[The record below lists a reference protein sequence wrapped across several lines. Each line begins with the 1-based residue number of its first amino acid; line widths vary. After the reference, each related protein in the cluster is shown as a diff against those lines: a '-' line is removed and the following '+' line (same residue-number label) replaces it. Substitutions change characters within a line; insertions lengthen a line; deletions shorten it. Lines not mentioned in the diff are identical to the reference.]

1 MAAVEY
7 EKRDGHLVVITMN
20 RPERLNA
27 IDEAM
32 LTGLRDSW
40 LRFSDD
46 DDAWVAVLR
55 GSGRAFTAGA
65 DKSWFEKAQRG
76 ESTPEEFLN
85 LTAQDLYWSGRLD
98 KPVITAVNGLAVGAG
113 VDLALRSDLRVAA
126 ESAWFQQAEVQRGNF
141 MLFNDSLPHAI
152 AAELAAGFRIPA
164 QRAYEV
170 GMVNR
175 LAPDNKV
182 MDAAMELAEGLL
194 SRVPLAVLYALKT
207 LRDMKNVPAMVPRRL
222 VDHYTTVVSNS
233 LMNTED
239 FKEATAAMIEKRKP
253 VFKKR

>member
-7 EKRDGHLVVITMN
+7 EKRDGHVVVITMN
-20 RPERLNA
+20 RPERLNG
-27 IDEAM
+27 IDEEM
-32 LTGLRDSW
+32 LAGLRDSW
-40 LRFSDD
+40 LRFSND
-46 DDAWVAVLR
+46 DDAWVAVLT
-55 GSGRAFTAGA
+55 GAGRAFTAGA

-76 ESTPEEFLN
+76 ESTPEQFLD

-98 KPVITAVNGLAVGAG
+98 KPVITAVNGLVVGAG
-113 VDLALRSDLRVAA
+113 VDLTLRSDLRVAA

-141 MLFNDSLPHAI
+141 MLFNDNLPHAI
-152 AAELAAGFRIPA
+152 AAELTAGFRIPA
-164 QRAYEV
+164 RRAYEV

-175 LAPDNKV
+175 VAPDDKV
-182 MDAAMELAEGLL
+182 MDAAMEVADGLL
-194 SRVPLAVLYALKT
+194 SRVPLAVFYALKT

-222 VDHYTTVVSNS
+222 LNHYTTVVSNS

-239 FKEATAAMIEKRKP
+239 YKEATTAMLEKRKP